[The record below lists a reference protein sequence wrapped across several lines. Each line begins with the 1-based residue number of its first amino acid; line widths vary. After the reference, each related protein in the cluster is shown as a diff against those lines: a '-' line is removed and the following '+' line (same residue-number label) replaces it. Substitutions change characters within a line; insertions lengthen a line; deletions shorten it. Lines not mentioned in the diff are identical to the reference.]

1 MIWLDRIEILGFKS
15 FCEKTLIKIPDGITG
30 IVGPNGCG
38 KSNIVDALNWVLGEQ
53 SAKTLRSDKMEEVI
67 FNGSKNRKPLGMA
80 QVSLIWKT
88 ERDNPNSPEVVV
100 TRRLFRSGESQYE
113 MNGEICRL
121 KDIHAF
127 FVNEGFDPLAYSI
140 LEQGKVDYLFNAKP
154 LDRRTL
160 IEEVAGVAEFK
171 HKKRSAE
178 MKLAEN
184 QLQLERVADILSEVE
199 KQLSS
204 LKRQAAKARR
214 FQLLKEERATV
225 QKISFHR
232 RFAQMG
238 IDYDAAVA
246 KLQQCRGVEQ
256 TALEQLQHKELQADE
271 MKLRLSELEAS
282 LYSERSTHHQTEIEI
297 RDSQGLLQSRRQTID
312 ELKRVIAER
321 QMEIERLTGE
331 EATAN
336 QDWQV
341 RTTEAN
347 ELKVQT
353 DDWIGQHTQLFAQ
366 MEAGAADLVQ
376 FQQQFEQIRKDILD
390 VLTATTQLKTE
401 HTRLRTQH
409 DHLEEDIREKNE
421 ELASTHGQM
430 DHFTLSVQAK
440 TTALQQV
447 TEEIGYLDQTHTEI
461 MSECEKLKLEWDQLQ
476 SQLQVVSKQR

>member
-1 MIWLDRIEILGFKS
+1 
-15 FCEKTLIKIPDGITG
+15 
-30 IVGPNGCG
+30 
-38 KSNIVDALNWVLGEQ
+38 
-53 SAKTLRSDKMEEVI
+53 
-67 FNGSKNRKPLGMA
+67 
-80 QVSLIWKT
+80 
-88 ERDNPNSPEVVV
+88 
-100 TRRLFRSGESQYE
+100 
-113 MNGEICRL
+113 
-121 KDIHAF
+121 
-127 FVNEGFDPLAYSI
+127 YSI

-204 LKRQAAKARR
+204 LKRQAARARR
-214 FQLLKEERATV
+214 FQLLKDERATV

-256 TALEQLQHKELQADE
+256 TALERLQHKELQADE

-282 LYSERSTHHQTEIEI
+282 LYRERSTHHQTEIEI

-321 QMEIERLTGE
+321 QMEIERLAGE
-331 EATAN
+331 EVTAN

-421 ELASTHGQM
+421 ELTSTHGQM
-430 DHFTLSVQAK
+430 EHFTLSVQAK
-440 TTALQQV
+440 ATALQQI
-447 TEEIGYLDQTHTEI
+447 TEEIG
-461 MSECEKLKLEWDQLQ
+461 
-476 SQLQVVSKQR
+476 